1 MHPKLHIEEHDK
13 FSTDEYTYHNDKDIF
28 QFRQNS
34 PYLVAGAFLQ

>member
-28 QFRQNS
+28 QLRLNN